1 MKCIQQQGVRY
12 ILNPE
17 NYDMALND
25 FNKAIEI
32 NSDYAMALCNRA
44 AIYHLQEHYTGALA
58 DLEQA
63 VKLQANN
70 ATALL
75 NRGITREMLR
85 DVDGVCQDWQKAYQ
99 LGMEKANEYYI
110 NNCE

>member
-1 MKCIQQQGVRY
+1 
-12 ILNPE
+12 
-17 NYDMALND
+17 MALKD
-25 FNKAIEI
+25 FKKAIEI
-32 NSDYAMALCNRA
+32 NSDYSMALCNTA

-58 DLEQA
+58 DLEKA
-63 VKLQANN
+63 VKLQPYN

-85 DVDGVCQDWQKAYQ
+85 DVDGACQDWQKAYQ